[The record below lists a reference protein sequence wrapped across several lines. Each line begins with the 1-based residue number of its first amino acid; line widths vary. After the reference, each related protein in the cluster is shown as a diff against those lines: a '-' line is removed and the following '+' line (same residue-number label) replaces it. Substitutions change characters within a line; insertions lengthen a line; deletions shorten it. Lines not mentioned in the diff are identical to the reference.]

1 MSIKQQIS
9 NIKNEILDKAD
20 LIAVSKTRT
29 IQEIKQAY
37 NCGQLKFGENRVQ
50 EIVDKQSK
58 LPDDIEWH
66 MIGHLQKNK
75 VKYIAGFINLIHS
88 LDRISLAKEIDRQAK
103 KQDRII
109 DCLIQIK
116 ISKEDSKFGLKIED
130 FTDFYKNMETFK
142 NLNVIGLMGMAT
154 FTSDIEVIDEEF
166 KMIKRIY
173 DNVASIDPKFR
184 VLSIGMS
191 DDYNIAIENG
201 STMIRVGSKIFGK
214 RNYLCI
220 QLLI

>member
-1 MSIKQQIS
+1 MSIEQQIS

-37 NCGQLKFGENRVQ
+37 NSGQLKFGENRVQ

-75 VKYIAGFINLIHS
+75 VKYIAGFIKLIHS
-88 LDRISLAKEIDRQAK
+88 LDRISLAKEIDKQAK
-103 KQDRII
+103 KEDRII

-130 FTDFYKNMETFK
+130 FTDFYKNMESFK
-142 NLNVIGLMGMAT
+142 NINIIGLMGMAT
-154 FTSDIEVIDEEF
+154 FTSDIELINEEF

-214 RNYLCI
+214 RNY
-220 QLLI
+220 

>member
-1 MSIKQQIS
+1 MSIEQQIS
-9 NIKNEILDKAD
+9 NIKNEILDKVD

-37 NCGQLKFGENRVQ
+37 NSGQLKFGENRVQ

-103 KQDRII
+103 KEDRII

-116 ISKEDSKFGLKIED
+116 ISKEDSKFGIKIED

-142 NLNVIGLMGMAT
+142 NINVIGLMGMAT

-166 KMIKRIY
+166 KMIKSIY

-191 DDYNIAIENG
+191 DDYNIAIKNG
-201 STMIRVGSKIFGK
+201 STMIRIGSKIFGK
-214 RNYLCI
+214 RNY
-220 QLLI
+220 

>member
-37 NCGQLKFGENRVQ
+37 NSGQLKFGENRVQ

-75 VKYIAGFINLIHS
+75 VKYIAGFIKLIHS
-88 LDRISLAKEIDRQAK
+88 LDRISLAREIDRQAK
-103 KQDRII
+103 KEDRII

-154 FTSDIEVIDEEF
+154 FTTDIELIDEEF

-173 DNVASIDPKFR
+173 DNVASNDSKFR

-214 RNYLCI
+214 RNY
-220 QLLI
+220 

>member
-1 MSIKQQIS
+1 MSIEQQIS

-37 NCGQLKFGENRVQ
+37 NSGQLKFGENRVQ

-58 LPDDIEWH
+58 LPDNIEWH

-75 VKYIAGFINLIHS
+75 VKYIAGFIKLIHS

-103 KQDRII
+103 KEDRII

-130 FTDFYKNMETFK
+130 FADFYKNMETFK
-142 NLNVIGLMGMAT
+142 NLNIIGLMGMAT
-154 FTSDIEVIDEEF
+154 FTSDIKVIGEEF

-214 RNYLCI
+214 RNY
-220 QLLI
+220 

>member
-1 MSIKQQIS
+1 MSIEQQIS

-20 LIAVSKTRT
+20 LIAVSKTRS
-29 IQEIKQAY
+29 IQEIKEAY
-37 NCGQLKFGENRVQ
+37 NSGQLKFGENRVQ
-50 EIVDKQSK
+50 EIVDKQGK

-103 KQDRII
+103 KKDRII

-154 FTSDIEVIDEEF
+154 FTSDIEVIGEEF

-214 RNYLCI
+214 RNY
-220 QLLI
+220 

>member
-1 MSIKQQIS
+1 MSIEQQIS

-75 VKYIAGFINLIHS
+75 VKYIAGFIKLIHS

-103 KQDRII
+103 KENRII

-154 FTSDIEVIDEEF
+154 FTSNIEVIGEEF

-214 RNYLCI
+214 RNY
-220 QLLI
+220 

>member
-1 MSIKQQIS
+1 MSIRD
-9 NIKNEILDKAD
+9 NILKIKEEIGDEAKLV
-20 LIAVSKTRT
+20 AVSKTRST
-29 IQEIKQAY
+29 KEINDAY
-37 NCGQLKFGENRVQ
+37 NSGQKIFGENRVQ
-50 EIVDKQSK
+50 EIVEKQK
-58 LPDDIEWH
+58 LLPNDIEWH

-75 VKYIAGFINLIHS
+75 VKYIAGFIKLIHS

-103 KQDRII
+103 KENRII

-154 FTSDIEVIDEEF
+154 FTSDIEVIGEEF

-214 RNYLCI
+214 RNY
-220 QLLI
+220 

>member
-1 MSIKQQIS
+1 MSIEQQIS

-58 LPDDIEWH
+58 LPDNIEWH

-103 KQDRII
+103 KEDRII

-130 FTDFYKNMETFK
+130 FRDFYKSLETYE
-142 NLNVIGLMGMAT
+142 NINIIGLMGMAT
-154 FTSDIEVIDEEF
+154 FTNNIELINEEF
-166 KMIKRIY
+166 KMIKIIY
-173 DNVASIDPKFR
+173 DDIASIDPKFKI
-184 VLSIGMS
+184 LSIGMS
-191 DDYNIAIENG
+191 DDYDIALKNG
-201 STMIRVGSKIFGK
+201 SNMIRIGSKIFGK
-214 RNYLCI
+214 RNY
-220 QLLI
+220 

>member
-1 MSIKQQIS
+1 MSIEQQIS

-29 IQEIKQAY
+29 IQEIMQAY
-37 NCGQLKFGENRVQ
+37 NSGQLKFGENRVQ

-58 LPDDIEWH
+58 LPDNIEWH

-75 VKYIAGFINLIHS
+75 VKYIAGFIKLIHS

-103 KQDRII
+103 KEDRII

-142 NLNVIGLMGMAT
+142 NLNIIGLMGMAT
-154 FTSDIEVIDEEF
+154 FTSDSKVIDEEF

-214 RNYLCI
+214 RNY
-220 QLLI
+220 

>member
-1 MSIKQQIS
+1 MSIEQQIS

-37 NCGQLKFGENRVQ
+37 NFGQLKFGENRVQ

-75 VKYIAGFINLIHS
+75 VKYIAGFIKLIHS

-103 KQDRII
+103 KEDRII

-130 FTDFYKNMETFK
+130 FTDFYQNMETFK
-142 NLNVIGLMGMAT
+142 NLNIIGLMGMAT
-154 FTSDIEVIDEEF
+154 LTSDIKVIGEEF

-214 RNYLCI
+214 RNY
-220 QLLI
+220 

>member
-1 MSIKQQIS
+1 MSIEQQIS

-37 NCGQLKFGENRVQ
+37 NSGQLKFGENRVQ
-50 EIVDKQSK
+50 EIVEKQSK
-58 LPDDIEWH
+58 LPDNIEWH

-75 VKYIAGFINLIHS
+75 VKYIAGFIKLIHS

-103 KQDRII
+103 KEDRII

-154 FTSDIEVIDEEF
+154 FTSDIELIGEEF
-166 KMIKRIY
+166 KVIKRIY

-214 RNYLCI
+214 RNY
-220 QLLI
+220 

>member
-1 MSIKQQIS
+1 MSIEQQIS

-29 IQEIKQAY
+29 IKEIKEAY
-37 NCGQLKFGENRVQ
+37 NYGQLKFGENRVQ

-75 VKYIAGFINLIHS
+75 VKYIAGFIKLIHS

-103 KQDRII
+103 KENRII

-116 ISKEDSKFGLKIED
+116 ISKEDSKFGIKIEE
-130 FTDFYKNMETFK
+130 FRDFYKSLETYE
-142 NLNVIGLMGMAT
+142 NINVIGLMGMAT
-154 FTSDIEVIDEEF
+154 FTNDIELINKEF
-166 KMIKRIY
+166 KMIKKIY
-173 DNVASIDPKFR
+173 DEIASIDPRFK

-191 DDYNIAIENG
+191 DDYNIALKNG
-201 STMIRVGSKIFGK
+201 SNMIRIGSKIFGK
-214 RNYLCI
+214 RNY
-220 QLLI
+220 

>member
-1 MSIKQQIS
+1 MSIEQQIS
-9 NIKNEILDKAD
+9 NIKNEILNKAD

-37 NCGQLKFGENRVQ
+37 NSGQLKFGENRVQ

-58 LPDDIEWH
+58 LPDNIEWH

-75 VKYIAGFINLIHS
+75 VKYIAGFIKLIHS

-103 KQDRII
+103 KENRII

-116 ISKEDSKFGLKIED
+116 ISKEDSKFGLKVED

-142 NLNVIGLMGMAT
+142 NLNIIGLMGMAT
-154 FTSDIEVIDEEF
+154 FTSDIKVIGEEF

-214 RNYLCI
+214 RNY
-220 QLLI
+220 

>member
-1 MSIKQQIS
+1 MSIEQQIS
-9 NIKNEILDKAD
+9 NIKNEILNKAD

-37 NCGQLKFGENRVQ
+37 NSGQLKFGENRVQ

-58 LPDDIEWH
+58 LPDNIEWH

-75 VKYIAGFINLIHS
+75 VKYIAGFIKLIHS

-103 KQDRII
+103 KEDRII

-130 FTDFYKNMETFK
+130 FTDFYQNMETFK
-142 NLNVIGLMGMAT
+142 NLNIIGLMGMAT
-154 FTSDIEVIDEEF
+154 LTSDIKVIGEEF

-214 RNYLCI
+214 RNY
-220 QLLI
+220 

>member
-1 MSIKQQIS
+1 MSIEQQIS

-37 NCGQLKFGENRVQ
+37 NSGQLKFGENRVQ

-75 VKYIAGFINLIHS
+75 VKYIAGFIKLIHS

-154 FTSDIEVIDEEF
+154 FTSDIEVIGEEF

-214 RNYLCI
+214 RNY
-220 QLLI
+220 

>member
-1 MSIKQQIS
+1 MSIEQQIS

-29 IQEIKQAY
+29 IQEIKEAY
-37 NCGQLKFGENRVQ
+37 KYGQLKFGENRVQ

-75 VKYIAGFINLIHS
+75 VKYIARFINLIHS
-88 LDRISLAKEIDRQAK
+88 LDRISLAKEIDKQAK
-103 KQDRII
+103 KEERII
-109 DCLIQIK
+109 NCLIQIK

-142 NLNVIGLMGMAT
+142 NLNIIGLMGMAT
-154 FTSDIEVIDEEF
+154 FTSDIKVIGEEF

-214 RNYLCI
+214 RNY
-220 QLLI
+220 

>member
-1 MSIKQQIS
+1 MSIEQQIL
-9 NIKNEILDKAD
+9 NIKNEILNKAD

-37 NCGQLKFGENRVQ
+37 NSGQLKFGENRVQ

-103 KQDRII
+103 KEGRII

-130 FTDFYKNMETFK
+130 FTDFYKNLETFK

-154 FTSDIEVIDEEF
+154 FTSDIKVIGEEF

-214 RNYLCI
+214 RNY
-220 QLLI
+220 

>member
-1 MSIKQQIS
+1 MSIEQQIS

-37 NCGQLKFGENRVQ
+37 NSGQLKFGENRVQ

-201 STMIRVGSKIFGK
+201 SNMIRVGSKIFGK
-214 RNYLCI
+214 RNY
-220 QLLI
+220 

>member
-1 MSIKQQIS
+1 MSIEQQIS

-37 NCGQLKFGENRVQ
+37 NSGQLKFGENRVQ

-58 LPDDIEWH
+58 LPDNIEWH

-75 VKYIAGFINLIHS
+75 VKYIAGFIKLIHS

-103 KQDRII
+103 KENRII

-116 ISKEDSKFGLKIED
+116 ISKEDSKFGLKLED
-130 FTDFYKNMETFK
+130 FKDFYKSLETYE
-142 NLNVIGLMGMAT
+142 NINIIGLMGMAT
-154 FTSDIEVIDEEF
+154 FTNDIELIDEEF
-166 KMIKRIY
+166 KMIKKIY
-173 DNVASIDPKFR
+173 DDVASIDPKFKI
-184 VLSIGMS
+184 LSIGMS
-191 DDYNIAIENG
+191 DDYNIALKNG
-201 STMIRVGSKIFGK
+201 SNMIRIGSKIFGK
-214 RNYLCI
+214 RNY
-220 QLLI
+220 

>member
-1 MSIKQQIS
+1 M
-9 NIKNEILDKAD
+9 DKAD

-29 IQEIKQAY
+29 IKEIKEAY
-37 NCGQLKFGENRVQ
+37 NYGQLKFGENRVQ

-58 LPDDIEWH
+58 LPDNIEWH

-75 VKYIAGFINLIHS
+75 VKYIAGFIKLNHS

-103 KQDRII
+103 KEDRII

-142 NLNVIGLMGMAT
+142 NLNIIGLMGMAT
-154 FTSDIEVIDEEF
+154 FTSDIKVIGEEF

-214 RNYLCI
+214 RNY
-220 QLLI
+220 

>member
-1 MSIKQQIS
+1 MSIEKQILL
-9 NIKNEILDKAD
+9 IKNEIKGKAD
-20 LIAVSKTRT
+20 LVAVSKTRS
-29 IQEIKQAY
+29 IQEIQEAY
-37 NCGQLKFGENRVQ
+37 NSGQLKFGENRVQ

-103 KQDRII
+103 KEDRII

-142 NLNVIGLMGMAT
+142 NINIIGLMGMAT

-184 VLSIGMS
+184 VLSTGMS

-214 RNYLCI
+214 RNY
-220 QLLI
+220 

>member
-1 MSIKQQIS
+1 MSIEQQIS

-37 NCGQLKFGENRVQ
+37 NSGQLKFGENRVQ

-75 VKYIAGFINLIHS
+75 VKYIARFINLIHS

-214 RNYLCI
+214 RNY
-220 QLLI
+220 

>member
-1 MSIKQQIS
+1 MSIEQQIS

-37 NCGQLKFGENRVQ
+37 NSGQLKFGENRVQ

-75 VKYIAGFINLIHS
+75 VKYIAGFIKLIHS

-103 KQDRII
+103 KEDRII

-142 NLNVIGLMGMAT
+142 NLNIIGLMGMAT

-173 DNVASIDPKFR
+173 DNVASIDPKFK

-214 RNYLCI
+214 RNY
-220 QLLI
+220 